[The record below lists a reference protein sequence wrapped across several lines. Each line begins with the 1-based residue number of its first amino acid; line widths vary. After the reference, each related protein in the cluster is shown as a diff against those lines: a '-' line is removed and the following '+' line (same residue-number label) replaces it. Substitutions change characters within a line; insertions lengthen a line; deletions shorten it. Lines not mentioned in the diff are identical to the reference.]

1 MSWLDGKLLLGKV
14 MRDHKRYIKAEQIVA
29 IPGISDDS
37 LLYRR
42 QHHDQSDTV
51 PKKQTERKKMNQKE
65 LFLELCA
72 FRAPNAKKSERLLKS
87 DAAISD
93 VLGMLFANRMAGVA

>member
-1 MSWLDGKLLLGKV
+1 
-14 MRDHKRYIKAEQIVA
+14 
-29 IPGISDDS
+29 
-37 LLYRR
+37 
-42 QHHDQSDTV
+42 
-51 PKKQTERKKMNQKE
+51 MNQKE

-72 FRAPNAKKSERLLKS
+72 FRAPNAKKIERLLKS